1 MPQSAPRTALAIR
14 HIHFEGLGLFA
25 PVLAQAGY
33 DLTYH
38 DVGADPLE
46 EIDPSAP
53 DLLVVLGG
61 PVGVYEGEAY
71 PFLETELSILKA
83 RLQAGR
89 PTLGLCLGA
98 QLMAFALGAKVAP
111 MGHKEIG
118 FGALTLTDA
127 GQAGPLRHLANVP
140 VLHWHGD
147 AFETPPG
154 AENLATTTLCA
165 TQAFALGPNIL
176 GLQCHPEVD
185 AQAGI
190 ERWLIGHAAEL
201 AGAGI
206 SSAALRAQAADLA
219 ASTSGDGARA
229 MLRAWLEGLSDG

>member
-1 MPQSAPRTALAIR
+1 MLKTAVAIR
-14 HIHFEGLGLFA
+14 HVHFEGLGLFE

-33 DLTYH
+33 RLSYH
-38 DVGADPLE
+38 DVGVDPLE
-46 EIDPSAP
+46 ALDPLEP

-71 PFLETELSILKA
+71 PFLHTELAMLKT
-83 RLQAGR
+83 RLEAGR

-98 QLMAFALGAKVAP
+98 QLMGFALGADVGP

-118 FGALTLTDA
+118 FGPLTLTEA
-127 GQAGPLRHLANVP
+127 GRAGPLRHLGDTP

-147 AFETPPG
+147 AFAIPPG
-154 AENLATTTLCA
+154 ADNLAATPLCA

-185 AQAGI
+185 LQAGI

-206 SSAALRAQAADLA
+206 SPAALRGQAADLA
-219 ASTSGDGARA
+219 AAGSGDGARA
-229 MLRAWLEGLSDG
+229 MLHAWLEGLQHE